1 MLDSFIRKDCML
13 VTYRHPNARRG
24 PSAWFEEA
32 RSYGGWYA
40 KICFRALFPVALSC
54 SAYFYLMFYYGIR

>member
-1 MLDSFIRKDCML
+1 MLDSFIRRDYML

-24 PSAWFEEA
+24 LSAWFEEA

-40 KICFRALFPVALSC
+40 KYVIAPISLLHSVAQHIS
-54 SAYFYLMFYYGIR
+54 I